1 MRSDAPAMFLRKSQ
15 PSTSAEAE
23 RLRVALRHTMAVI
36 AKAVPSHG
44 SGRVQRL
51 VDRLEK
57 GESPSGIEREVAQIC
72 KLATPRPDPDKLL
85 DVTRVVRALAEAV
98 VAVSMDDRELRVSIH
113 AFVKS
118 LPQRVMSSNAN
129 VVEERVGEI
138 IREAPKANDRLAL
151 AQSATASLVKQLVG
165 SIRQAGLGSGRLDD
179 NLEALAVSVVQLQ
192 DVQGMAALASRMD
205 QELGS
210 VRLDVLMLK
219 RELDL
224 STQTLRTLK
233 RAVSPNDGSGDFEHA
248 LRDHLSAAK

>member
-1 MRSDAPAMFLRKSQ
+1 MLFRSQ
-15 PSTSAEAE
+15 PSTSPEVE
-23 RLRVALRHTMAVI
+23 RLRGALQQAMAVV
-36 AKAVPSHG
+36 AKAVPTHE

-51 VDRLEK
+51 VGRLQK
-57 GESPSGIEREVAQIC
+57 GESPSGLEREVAQLC
-72 KLATPRPDPDKLL
+72 KLASPRPDPDKLL

-98 VAVSMDDRELRVSIH
+98 DAVAMDDRELRVSIH
-113 AFVKS
+113 AFVRS
-118 LPQRVMSSNAN
+118 LPKRVTPSNAED
-129 VVEERVGEI
+129 VEERVGEI
-138 IREAPKANDRLAL
+138 IREAPNANDRLAR

-192 DVQGMAALASRMD
+192 DVQGMAALATRMD

-210 VRLDVLMLK
+210 VRSEVRMLK

-233 RAVSPNDGSGDFEHA
+233 RAVNPKDDASDFEQE